1 MKAPPMKHFLAAVAV
16 LAAGSSAA
24 LADGL
29 TPQDYQYLQ
38 SSLGLTRQS
47 AVIAELTANEQQ
59 ALHSAID
66 DLKTYPEGRDRQV
79 RRYLALVYERE
90 CKRWAEAHPG
100 QECSPA
106 ADAAQQPGKE
116 ISDRVCVQCH
126 LAGTDTAPSYRQMAT
141 QRDWNAHRVE
151 HALRHS
157 PDMVPIKLKQEQLDA
172 LAIYINGF
180 KN

>member
-1 MKAPPMKHFLAAVAV
+1 MKARPMKHLLAAIVV
-16 LAAGSSAA
+16 LAAGSGAA

-38 SSLGLTRQS
+38 SSLGLTAKS
-47 AVIAELTANEQQ
+47 AVIAELTANESQ

-79 RRYLALVYERE
+79 RRYLSLVYPRE

-106 ADAAQQPGKE
+106 ADASQQPGKE
-116 ISDRVCVQCH
+116 VSDQVCAQCH
-126 LAGTDTAPSYRQMAT
+126 LVGNDTAPSYRQMAT
-141 QRDWNAHRVE
+141 QRDWDAHRVA

-157 PDMVPIKLKQEQLDA
+157 PDMVPIKLTQQQLDA

-180 KN
+180 K